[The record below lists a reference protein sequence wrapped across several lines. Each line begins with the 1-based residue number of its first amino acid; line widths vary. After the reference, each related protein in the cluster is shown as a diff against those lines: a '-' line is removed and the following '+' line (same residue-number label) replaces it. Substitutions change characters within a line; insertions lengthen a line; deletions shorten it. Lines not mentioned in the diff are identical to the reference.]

1 MNVLTLDV
9 EEWFHLLDFDA
20 TRTEAEW
27 GKYEVRIYENVD
39 RILDILERTNTKA
52 TFFIIGW
59 VAKTY
64 PDVVKKIAAKYQI
77 GSHTMNHQL
86 VWQQSREE
94 FKEDVSSS
102 VKLLEDITG
111 QKVECFRAPGFSIR
125 ESEAWAF
132 EILYDLGIKYD
143 SSIFPAHHA
152 HGGMPEFY
160 SSEPTNV
167 VCCSREIK
175 EFPISYKTIAGKHLV
190 FSGGGYFRLFPYP
203 IIKKWSKE
211 QGDYLLSY
219 IHPRDLDGGQP
230 MLDGLPLARK
240 FKSYVGTK
248 GAAKKLEKYLN
259 DFEFTDIATA
269 AQKIYWYDAPTFTL
283 YHDSI
288 SAEQKATFRANE
300 KISNDAKKVK
310 KLCKNIGDASYEFRK
325 GMIGGMDR
333 MLKKD
338 K

>member
-1 MNVLTLDV
+1 MNILTFDV

-39 RILDILERTNTKA
+39 RILEILEHTNTKA

-86 VWQQSREE
+86 VWQQKPEE
-94 FKEDVSSS
+94 FRNDVESS
-102 VKLLEDITG
+102 VKLLQDIAG
-111 QKVECFRAPGFSIR
+111 QPVECFRAPGFSIR
-125 ESEAWAF
+125 KSEAWAF
-132 EILYDLGIKYD
+132 EILSDLGIKYD

-152 HGGMPEFY
+152 HGGMPEFK
-160 SSEPTNV
+160 SSEATRV
-167 VCCSREIK
+167 KYGDCEIK

-203 IIKKWSKE
+203 LIKKWSKE
-211 QGDYLLSY
+211 HSDYLLSY

-230 MLDGLPLARK
+230 MLEGLPLARK

-248 GAAKKLEKYLN
+248 GAATKLKRYLN

-269 AQKIYWYDAPTFTL
+269 VQRIDWNDAPTFTL
-283 YHDSI
+283 D
-288 SAEQKATFRANE
+288 KMP
-300 KISNDAKKVK
+300 
-310 KLCKNIGDASYEFRK
+310 ASE
-325 GMIGGMDR
+325 
-333 MLKKD
+333 
-338 K
+338 